1 MQKLVWGMARACAV
15 SIGMW
20 GVTGIVHAQSSVSL
34 YGLIDAF
41 VGETHAPGAAGSAW
55 QVGSGGMTTSFWG
68 VSGSED
74 LGQA

>member
-1 MQKLVWGMARACAV
+1 MQKLVWAWRALALFLL
-15 SIGMW
+15 GW

-41 VGETHAPGAAGSAW
+41 VGETHAPAGSAW